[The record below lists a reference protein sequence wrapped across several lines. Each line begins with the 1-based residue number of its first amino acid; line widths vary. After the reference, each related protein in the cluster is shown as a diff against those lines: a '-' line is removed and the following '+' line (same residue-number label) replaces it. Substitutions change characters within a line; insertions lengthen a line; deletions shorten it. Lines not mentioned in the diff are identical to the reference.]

1 MNFPNEERNGH
12 VKHQGSE
19 SFSGRLDSEKTSK
32 EFIPLF
38 QRVLSA
44 LIIEE
49 NMDEL
54 VEEEENITTV
64 QDGFCDSAYEMDDYE
79 PRKRARREFECDT
92 VFGVHA
98 QSPHSVKVSFSIS
111 GCSNSFRSPSINDSP
126 CEDVHS
132 EVELLAGISKDLQM
146 ESFNISSFD
155 NKYEQMRVDDRLLL
169 ELQSIGLYPELVVV
183 GSLSL
188 DSHFVKKMSFFFF
201 FLNILFS

>member
-1 MNFPNEERNGH
+1 MEPIFAPVSSKDRFYLSMQLKSEQDVQGNFPQFHGRENNIVVNFPNEERNGH

-54 VEEEENITTV
+54 EEEEENITTV

-132 EVELLAGISKDLQM
+132 EVELFSWDFK
-146 ESFNISSFD
+146 
-155 NKYEQMRVDDRLLL
+155 
-169 ELQSIGLYPELVVV
+169 GLTD
-183 GSLSL
+183 GK
-188 DSHFVKKMSFFFF
+188 F
-201 FLNILFS
+201 